1 VSILFD
7 IRHLCILYA
16 YTIRNRKLGELISE
30 LMSINFKL
38 QLCIFLFSRRVR
50 HIIANFAGCNV
61 SLEHN
66 LASQGL
72 RCDCPA
78 LLCILS
84 CNCYFLQADTMNF
97 EIVMSALEA
106 VQTSLTIMTGPNM
119 AKQIYKE
126 EVHESPEYL

>member
-1 VSILFD
+1 MSILFD
-7 IRHLCILYA
+7 IQHLCIVSA
-16 YTIRNRKLGELISE
+16 YTIRNWNFRELISE
-30 LMSINFKL
+30 LMSINLKL
-38 QLCIFLFSRRVR
+38 QPCIFLFGRRVR

-61 SLEHN
+61 SSEYN

-84 CNCYFLQADTMNF
+84 CNSYFLQVDTMNF

-126 EVHESPEYL
+126 EVHESPDYL